1 MRLEDLKGYL
11 GFDFIELVFFDK
23 DEDCLYLEVYKN
35 EVENNGYYRCDDE
48 SVEGEMFEKHGECEI
63 ELMYSS
69 FNHELGEDVLSIDL
83 K

>member
-1 MRLEDLKGYL
+1 MKLKNLKGHL
-11 GFDFIELVFFDK
+11 GFEFIELVFFDK
-23 DEDCLYLEVYKN
+23 DEDYLYLEVYKN
-35 EVENNGYYRCDDE
+35 EVENNGYYRCDDGA
-48 SVEGEMFEKHGECEI
+48 VEDEMFEKHGECEI

>member
-1 MRLEDLKGYL
+1 M
-11 GFDFIELVFFDK
+11 
-23 DEDCLYLEVYKN
+23 YKN